1 MTFFCAYS
9 LFEACEKMRTQFFLR
24 VCVFRALFCFFF
36 AFVEEEAGAVKAH
49 KVNHN
54 GCFNS

>member
-24 VCVFRALFCFFF
+24 VCVCFEFCFVFF
-36 AFVEEEAGAVKAH
+36 AFVKEEAGAVKAH